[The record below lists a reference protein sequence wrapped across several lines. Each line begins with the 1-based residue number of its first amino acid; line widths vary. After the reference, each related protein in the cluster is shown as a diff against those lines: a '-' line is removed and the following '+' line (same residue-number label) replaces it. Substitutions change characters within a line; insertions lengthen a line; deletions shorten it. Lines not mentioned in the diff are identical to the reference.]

1 MEQFRHAKQ
10 QSFGVS
16 CDGHPAQGDLFT
28 EVETD
33 LDVTEEVS
41 EFAPVIAKKKPVSKK
56 LPSYLPREVIANNI
70 ERKPAYAIAAIDT
83 WVMIVVKI
91 LSLFQHE

>member
-1 MEQFRHAKQ
+1 M
-10 QSFGVS
+10 
-16 CDGHPAQGDLFT
+16 
-28 EVETD
+28 ETD